1 MHSYSSNIIF
11 HIKYY
16 ESYELLS
23 TRVLVIYKCAY
34 YS

>member
-11 HIKYY
+11 HIKY
-16 ESYELLS
+16 YELLS